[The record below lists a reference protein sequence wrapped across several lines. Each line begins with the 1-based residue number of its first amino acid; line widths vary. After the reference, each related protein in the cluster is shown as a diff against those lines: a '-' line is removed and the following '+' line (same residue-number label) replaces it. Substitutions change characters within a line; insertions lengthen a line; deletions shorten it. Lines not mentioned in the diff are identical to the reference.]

1 MRRILDVA
9 KYLLTNMRFNTSMTT
24 RFSPSLMVL
33 ALAVVG
39 CGQAEKKE
47 LPKITPAQQADLDK
61 GHAEAKA
68 KMEGGSKPADAPK

>member
-1 MRRILDVA
+1 MV
-9 KYLLTNMRFNTSMTT
+9 
-24 RFSPSLMVL
+24 FS
-33 ALAVVG
+33 LAVVG

-68 KMEGGSKPADAPK
+68 KMDAGAKPADSPK

>member
-1 MRRILDVA
+1 
-9 KYLLTNMRFNTSMTT
+9 
-24 RFSPSLMVL
+24 MVL

>member
-9 KYLLTNMRFNTSMTT
+9 QYQLTNMRFNTSMTT
-24 RFSPSLMVL
+24 KFSPALMVL

-47 LPKITPAQQADLDK
+47 LPKITPAQQAELDK
-61 GHAEAKA
+61 AHAETKA
-68 KMEGGSKPADAPK
+68 KNEAGSKPADAPK

>member
-1 MRRILDVA
+1 MIRKISPA
-9 KYLLTNMRFNTSMTT
+9 LTVF
-24 RFSPSLMVL
+24 

-47 LPKITPAQQADLDK
+47 LPKLTPAQQSDLDK

-68 KMEGGSKPADAPK
+68 KADAGAKPAEAPK